1 MSAPPR
7 VIVCVGGGG
16 VGKTSTSAALA
27 IALARRGARALIVT
41 IDPARRLAGAMGV
54 ALSDTA
60 TPIALEG
67 ARGTLTALM
76 PDPRRSAATFVEILF
91 ADEPE
96 ARARILDNRLYQGLA
111 DAAAGVHEIV
121 AMSLIAH
128 ASESGLYDVIV
139 IDTAPSRNAMDFVTY
154 PSRLTALLGGKV
166 MTFFAN
172 FAANATA
179 NATASVPRRRGFLA
193 RIGDRFGG
201 QVESLVAGVVG
212 PNLLRDTA
220 SLFGEL
226 ALVRPRFVALTARA
240 SALLLGP
247 AATYL
252 LVSAPTAAARDDAVY
267 LHERIKRIGQRP
279 SAILMN
285 LAAAQGEGDD
295 WLDALEPAPDSDA
308 PLDAVILALKAE
320 LTARRAATAAA
331 RVDLARRLPRLP
343 IVSLPVVESPAPEE
357 VVAVLSEALDGQL
370 AALGLDSLIA

>member
-96 ARARILDNRLYQGLA
+96 ARARILDNRLYKGLA

-226 ALVRPRFVALTARA
+226 AIVRPRFVALTARA

-308 PLDAVILALKAE
+308 PLDAVIWTLKAE

-331 RVDLARRLPRLP
+331 RDDLARRLPRLP
-343 IVSLPVVESPAPEE
+343 VVSLPVVESPAPEE

>member
-308 PLDAVILALKAE
+308 PLDAVIWTLKAE

-331 RVDLARRLPRLP
+331 RDDLARRLPRLP
-343 IVSLPVVESPAPEE
+343 VVSLPVVESPAPEE
-357 VVAVLSEALDGQL
+357 VVAVLSEVLDGQL

>member
-226 ALVRPRFVALTARA
+226 AIVRPRFVALTARA

-308 PLDAVILALKAE
+308 PLDAVIWTLKAE

-331 RVDLARRLPRLP
+331 RDDLARRLPRLP
-343 IVSLPVVESPAPEE
+343 VVSLPVVESPAPEE
-357 VVAVLSEALDGQL
+357 VVAVLSEVLDGQL

>member
-1 MSAPPR
+1 MSKTPR

-54 ALSDTA
+54 ALSDA
-60 TPIALEG
+60 VTPVPLAG
-67 ARGTLTALM
+67 AQGSLAALM
-76 PDPRRSAATFVEILF
+76 PDPRLSAATFVDILF
-91 ADEPE
+91 ADEPA
-96 ARARILDNRLYQGLA
+96 ARARILGNRLYQGLA

-128 ASESGLYDVIV
+128 ASETGLYDVIV

-154 PSRLTALLGGKV
+154 PSRLSALLGGKV

-172 FAANATA
+172 FAANAI
-179 NATASVPRRRGFLA
+179 ASAAVPRRRGLLA

-201 QVESLVAGVVG
+201 QVESLVATVVG

-220 SLFGEL
+220 ALFGEL

-240 SALLLGP
+240 SELLLGQ

-267 LHERIKRIGQRP
+267 LHERIKDIGQRP
-279 SAILMN
+279 HAILLN
-285 LAAAQGEGDD
+285 LAADEGANSGDD
-295 WLDALEPAPDSDA
+295 WLEMLEPEPDSDG
-308 PLDAVILALKAE
+308 PLDAVTWALMAE
-320 LTARRAATAAA
+320 LKARRAATTVA
-331 RVDLARRLPRLP
+331 RADLARRLPKLP

-357 VVAVLSEALDGQL
+357 VVAVLSEKLDGQL
-370 AALGLDSLIA
+370 TALGLDRWC